1 MSVLN
6 SPTTKY
12 QTTEQNA
19 AHPGGGITRRVVVLS
34 ILLAVLFG
42 YIIPYIDA
50 YFSDTFL
57 GAAHLPPGAIG
68 ALLILFLVVNPLLK
82 VLSGRLAFHRNELLT
97 IYSTCLFSCLIPGH
111 GSETFFVP
119 TLVAPFY
126 FASPENKWMG
136 FMQPY
141 LKPWLTPALTADGH
155 VNTKLVDGWFLGAA
169 HIPWAAWIIPLLAW
183 TAMILASYIMLGCL
197 SIMLRAQWA
206 EREALAFPL
215 LKLPIAMTEDTG
227 GAPGFAGR
235 LFANKVMW
243 IGFFIAVFIELLNG
257 LNRYFPDI
265 PTMPL
270 QITGSFFTENP
281 WNQLG
286 LYFPKIWIVVVGIT
300 YLLTGEVS
308 FSLWFFFLFI
318 KFQLLLAYYCGLQPG
333 SLPKMLGQTGGAH
346 LFTGFQQFGAYIG
359 FAGLTLWS
367 AREHLMHITRRAF
380 GRVRATSGES
390 AEALS
395 YPAAFWGFVLALFFL
410 IGWSVAAGIAPLVA
424 IVLWILYLV
433 LAITLTRIVIECG
446 LLFVQQ
452 GWTSTNTIAMLGG
465 SGPGTWLS
473 AASIVPANMLQ
484 LSMFTDLRAFLMP
497 SFVQSL
503 KLASDRKIEM
513 RKMLALISVV
523 ILIGLGMGI
532 WMNVR
537 LGYEYGGLQLN
548 SWFAQSGAQL
558 PASYS
563 STLIHATQ
571 PVGWGNWFWL
581 GIGVAETIAITAA
594 RNYFLWFPLHPIGLL
609 MCLTYPMNQMW
620 FSIFLGWL
628 AKTLISR
635 FGGNESYQKLIPF
648 FLGLILGDVAM
659 MLFWLA
665 INVYTGVMKYN
676 LMPA

>member
-1 MSVLN
+1 
-6 SPTTKY
+6 
-12 QTTEQNA
+12 
-19 AHPGGGITRRVVVLS
+19 
-34 ILLAVLFG
+34 
-42 YIIPYIDA
+42 
-50 YFSDTFL
+50 
-57 GAAHLPPGAIG
+57 
-68 ALLILFLVVNPLLK
+68 
-82 VLSGRLAFHRNELLT
+82 
-97 IYSTCLFSCLIPGH
+97 
-111 GSETFFVP
+111 
-119 TLVAPFY
+119 
-126 FASPENKWMG
+126 
-136 FMQPY
+136 
-141 LKPWLTPALTADGH
+141 
-155 VNTKLVDGWFLGAA
+155 
-169 HIPWAAWIIPLLAW
+169 
-183 TAMILASYIMLGCL
+183 
-197 SIMLRAQWA
+197 
-206 EREALAFPL
+206 
-215 LKLPIAMTEDTG
+215 
-227 GAPGFAGR
+227 
-235 LFANKVMW
+235 
-243 IGFFIAVFIELLNG
+243 
-257 LNRYFPDI
+257 
-265 PTMPL
+265 
-270 QITGSFFTENP
+270 
-281 WNQLG
+281 
-286 LYFPKIWIVVVGIT
+286 
-300 YLLTGEVS
+300 
-308 FSLWFFFLFI
+308 
-318 KFQLLLAYYCGLQPG
+318 
-333 SLPKMLGQTGGAH
+333 
-346 LFTGFQQFGAYIG
+346 
-359 FAGLTLWS
+359 
-367 AREHLMHITRRAF
+367 MHITRRAF

-465 SGPGTWLS
+465 SGPGTWLP

>member
-1 MSVLN
+1 MQGIIADQPEKIVQRDEMSERGV
-6 SPTTKY
+6 TF
-12 QTTEQNA
+12 
-19 AHPGGGITRRVVVLS
+19 RVVILS
-34 ILLAVLFG
+34 VLLAVLFG
-42 YIIPYIDA
+42 YIIPYIDV
-50 YFSDTFL
+50 YFSDTYL

-68 ALLILFLVVNPLLK
+68 ALLILLLVINPLLK
-82 VLSGRLAFHRNELLT
+82 VLSKALAFRRNELLT
-97 IYSTCLFSCLIPGH
+97 IYSTCLFSCLVPGH
-111 GSETFFVP
+111 GSENFFVP

-155 VNTKLVDGWFLGAA
+155 INTELVQGWYLGAT

-197 SIMLRAQWA
+197 SVMLRAQWT

-215 LKLPIAMTEDTG
+215 LKLPVEMTEDTG
-227 GAPGFAGR
+227 GVRGFAGR
-235 LFANKVMW
+235 LFSNKVMW
-243 IGFFIAVFIELLNG
+243 VGFAIAVFIELLNG
-257 LNRYFPDI
+257 LNQYFPD
-265 PTMPL
+265 MPVVPM
-270 QITGSFFTENP
+270 QITGSFFTESP

-286 LYFPKIWIVVVGIT
+286 LSFPKIWIVVVGIT
-300 YLLTGEVS
+300 YLLTSEVS

-318 KFQLLLAYYCGLQPG
+318 KLQLLIAYYCGLQPG
-333 SLPKMLGQTGGAH
+333 ALPNMLGQTGGAD

-359 FAGLTLWS
+359 FAVITLWG
-367 AREHLMHITRRAF
+367 AREHLMHIARRAF
-380 GRVRATSGES
+380 GRTRPTASEKT
-390 AEALS
+390 EALS
-395 YPAAFWGFVLALFFL
+395 YPVAFWGFVLAFVFL
-410 IGWSVAAGIAPLVA
+410 MCWSIAAGISPWVA
-424 IVLWILYLV
+424 LALWGLYLV

-452 GWTSTNTIAMLGG
+452 GWTSTNTLAMLGG
-465 SGPGTWLS
+465 SGPGTWMPP
-473 AASIVPANMLQ
+473 ATIVPANMLQ

-497 SFVQSL
+497 SFVQSF

-513 RKMLALISVV
+513 RKLLALISVV
-523 ILIGLGMGI
+523 ILIGVAMGT

-558 PASYS
+558 PAKYS
-563 STLIHATQ
+563 NTLIHATQ
-571 PVGWGNWFWL
+571 PVGWGNWFWM
-581 GIGVAETIAITAA
+581 GIGVAETIGLAVA

-620 FSIFLGWL
+620 LSIFLGWL
-628 AKTLISR
+628 AKTLITR
-635 FGGNESYQKLIPF
+635 FGGNEGYQKIIPF
-648 FLGLILGDVAM
+648 FLGLVLGDVAM
-659 MLFWLA
+659 MLIWLA

-676 LMPA
+676 LMPS